1 MKSLLFNRR
10 YTSPAFR
17 HRSVPQSIHDA
28 SLGADQFNLG
38 KQPPPPP
45 GEEEEYESRAVRSGK
60 AWCKTVADRL
70 RRAVIGWLLR
80 RAVVGC
86 CRVAQLLPSHL
97 PQPPLHAMM
106 LRHRLL
112 IVALRRRRVARLLPS
127 HLPPPPPPLHAM
139 NLSRRR
145 PLIVASRRRAN
156 AATTSAAAVTVV
168 IATAIAA
175 AAATVAVAS

>member
-1 MKSLLFNRR
+1 MKSL

-17 HRSVPQSIHDA
+17 HRSVRSVPQLIHDA

-45 GEEEEYESRAVRSGK
+45 GEEEEYESRADCTLAVRSGK

-86 CRVAQLLPSHL
+86 CCVARLLPSHL

-106 LRHRLL
+106 LLHRLL
-112 IVALRRRRVARLLPS
+112 IVALRRRQ
-127 HLPPPPPPLHAM
+127 
-139 NLSRRR
+139 
-145 PLIVASRRRAN
+145 LIVASRGFSPLISLHRLRLF
-156 AATTSAAAVTVV
+156 TP
-168 IATAIAA
+168 
-175 AAATVAVAS
+175 

>member
-1 MKSLLFNRR
+1 MKSL

-17 HRSVPQSIHDA
+17 HRSVRSVPQLIHDA

-45 GEEEEYESRAVRSGK
+45 GEEEEYESRADCTLAVRSGK

-86 CRVAQLLPSHL
+86 CCVAQLVLPSHL
-97 PQPPLHAMM
+97 PQSPLHAMM

-112 IVALRRRRVARLLPS
+112 IVALRRRQ
-127 HLPPPPPPLHAM
+127 
-139 NLSRRR
+139 
-145 PLIVASRRRAN
+145 IVASRGFSPLISLHRLRLF
-156 AATTSAAAVTVV
+156 TP
-168 IATAIAA
+168 
-175 AAATVAVAS
+175 